1 MIRIS
6 DLTKRYGP
14 VTVLDRFS
22 LEVAAGEAVALWGP
36 NGAGKTTVV
45 RCILGLV
52 DYDGSIEVDGLCA
65 RTQGKAVRSQIG
77 YVAQELSFYD
87 HMTVEEVLGYS
98 ADLRRLDGSRVDEV
112 IRTVRLVDRRTARV
126 AELSGGL
133 KQRLA
138 LAVAL
143 LPDPP
148 VLLLDEPTASLDA
161 HSREEAIETFETLR
175 EAGRTIL
182 LTTHHMEEMGMLV
195 DRVVA
200 MEGGRIVTEC
210 PPGELAE
217 RLGLRVWLHLILD
230 GDDTEA
236 ALRLLGAR
244 GFTIRRNSAGLVV
257 EVPAQKKGEALE
269 VLYREGL
276 RIEDLEVWT

>member
-1 MIRIS
+1 MIRIRE
-6 DLTKRYGP
+6 LTKRYGP
-14 VTVLDRFS
+14 LTVLDRFS
-22 LEVAAGEAVALWGP
+22 LDVAPGESVALWGP

-52 DYDGSIEVDGLCA
+52 DYEGSVQVAGLDA
-65 RTQGKAVRSQIG
+65 RLRGKAVRARIG

-87 HMTVEEVLGYS
+87 DMPLEDVLVYS
-98 ADLRRLDGSRVDEV
+98 ATLRNVPVARVGTLLDQFRLHDH
-112 IRTVRLVDRRTARV
+112 RLKRV

-143 LPDPP
+143 VPDPP
-148 VLLLDEPTASLDA
+148 LLLLDEPTSNLDA
-161 HSREEAIETFETLR
+161 HSREEAIELFEELR
-175 EAGRTIL
+175 REGRTIL

-200 MEGGRIVTEC
+200 MDGGRIVTEC

-217 RLGLRVWLHLILD
+217 RLGLKVWLHVILRSH
-230 GDDTEA
+230 DTTRALEA
-236 ALRLLGAR
+236 LESAGFAAR
-244 GFTIRRNSAGLVV
+244 TNSAGILV
-257 EVPAQKKGEALE
+257 EVPAQRKGQALNT
-269 VLYREGL
+269 LHRAGL
-276 RIEDLEVWT
+276 EIEDLEVWT

>member
-1 MIRIS
+1 MIRIRE
-6 DLTKRYGP
+6 LTKRYGP
-14 VTVLDRFS
+14 LTVLDRFS
-22 LEVAAGEAVALWGP
+22 LDVAPGESVALWGP
-36 NGAGKTTVV
+36 NGAGKTTLV

-52 DYDGSIEVDGLCA
+52 DYEGSVQVAGLDA
-65 RTQGKAVRSQIG
+65 RLRGKAVRARIG

-87 HMTVEEVLGYS
+87 DMPLEDVLVYS
-98 ADLRRLDGSRVDEV
+98 ATLRNVPVARVGTLLDQFRLHDH
-112 IRTVRLVDRRTARV
+112 RLKRV

-143 LPDPP
+143 VPDPP
-148 VLLLDEPTASLDA
+148 LLLLDEPTSNLDA
-161 HSREEAIETFETLR
+161 HSREEAIELFEELR
-175 EAGRTIL
+175 REGRTIL

-217 RLGLRVWLHLILD
+217 RLGLKVWLHVILRSH
-230 GDDTEA
+230 DTTRALEA
-236 ALRLLGAR
+236 LESAGFAAR
-244 GFTIRRNSAGLVV
+244 TNSAGILV
-257 EVPAQKKGEALE
+257 EVPAQRKGQALNT
-269 VLYREGL
+269 LHRAGL
-276 RIEDLEVWT
+276 EIEDLEVWT

>member
-1 MIRIS
+1 MIRIRE
-6 DLTKRYGP
+6 LTKRYGP
-14 VTVLDRFS
+14 LTVLDRFS
-22 LEVAAGEAVALWGP
+22 LDVAPGESVALWGP

-52 DYDGSIEVDGLCA
+52 DYEGSVQVAGLDA
-65 RTQGKAVRSQIG
+65 RLRGKAVRARIG

-87 HMTVEEVLGYS
+87 DMPLEDVLVYS
-98 ADLRRLDGSRVDEV
+98 ATLRNVPVARVGTLLDQFRLHDH
-112 IRTVRLVDRRTARV
+112 RLKRV

-143 LPDPP
+143 VPDPP
-148 VLLLDEPTASLDA
+148 LLLLDEPTSNLDA
-161 HSREEAIETFETLR
+161 HSREEAIELFEELR
-175 EAGRTIL
+175 REGRTIL

-217 RLGLRVWLHLILD
+217 RLGLKVWLHVILRSH
-230 GDDTEA
+230 DTTRALEA
-236 ALRLLGAR
+236 LESAGFAAR
-244 GFTIRRNSAGLVV
+244 TNSAGILV
-257 EVPAQKKGEALE
+257 EVPAQRKGQALNT
-269 VLYREGL
+269 LHRAGL
-276 RIEDLEVWT
+276 EIEDLEVWT